1 MKIGERELSS
11 LWFIAFFFSLFTIMA
26 VLEILRNRKE
36 GYSPNRLKEFY
47 ANRTRVSGIY
57 VESGAGKHHTQKVY
71 EDSGEIYQVYAPVP
85 FKYYSLKPL
94 VCRAFLVGNTAL
106 VYEIIKE
113 LDQYKSSEEY
123 VMEMRRKGRE

>member
-1 MKIGERELSS
+1 
-11 LWFIAFFFSLFTIMA
+11 MA